1 MKRKSVLVS
10 VLGILGV
17 LLATGAGAQSQV
29 PASYPT
35 RPVRIVAPFPPGGVA
50 DVLARAIQPG
60 LQEALGQQVVID
72 NKPGAG
78 GNIGA
83 EIVAKAEPDGYT
95 LLLASA
101 GILTINEF
109 LYSKMPFDTATAF
122 SPITVVGDMPNIVV
136 VSPKTGIGTLK
147 ELIGRAKDM
156 PGKLNF
162 GSAGNGTSH
171 HLVGELY
178 KMRTGTSLVHVPY
191 KGAGPMMQDLLGGQ
205 VDMAFDGMGTS
216 APQIKSGKLRALAV
230 STPQRSPLIPD
241 VPTLK
246 ELGVADFEVT
256 TWYALWAVK
265 GTPKDIQERMYR
277 EVVKALQLEDVKKV
291 WEQQGAVAGG
301 QPPAEFGR
309 FVHSEVQRWG
319 KVVKDA
325 GIKIDN

>member
-1 MKRKSVLVS
+1 MKRTSVLVS

-35 RPVRIVAPFPPGGVA
+35 KPVRIVAPFPPGGVA

-162 GSAGNGTSH
+162 GSAGNGTTT
-171 HLVGELY
+171 HLAIVLLEQAAGIRLA
-178 KMRTGTSLVHVPY
+178 HVPY
-191 KGAGPMMQDLLGGQ
+191 KGAAPAVQDLVAGQ
-205 VDMAFDGMGTS
+205 IDGLVDNPPLVVGH
-216 APQIKSGKLRALAV
+216 IKSGALKALAWAA
-230 STPQRSPLIPD
+230 PQRMAILPD
-241 VPTLK
+241 VPTAAEAGLP
-246 ELGVADFEVT
+246 GFEASS
-256 TWYALWAVK
+256 WFALIAPA
-265 GTPKDIQERMYR
+265 GTPKEIVARLNAETAKILRDPKMVEQFAQRGVRLVGNSVEEFVAFIPRERARWADI
-277 EVVKALQLEDVKKV
+277 VKTSGVKLE
-291 WEQQGAVAGG
+291 
-301 QPPAEFGR
+301 
-309 FVHSEVQRWG
+309 
-319 KVVKDA
+319 
-325 GIKIDN
+325 